1 MEWSSNNGMYSC
13 NPSKCKANV
22 FSIGRMSI
30 FPVVSG
36 ISQTSALSVLG
47 VTFHE
52 DCRFT
57 TFVRNKLIKS
67 NKFLFILRSR
77 RVCLRQ
83 AELDYL
89 FQSLII
95 PNLSYGLSVYG
106 AVLMQRLRLGT
117 AFLDRCH
124 KRRYIYLSK
133 AAQHQWL
140 LEYLRMK
147 NIKRNIQ

>member
-1 MEWSSNNGMYSC
+1 ML
-13 NPSKCKANV
+13 
-22 FSIGRMSI
+22 RMSNSYLKTRI
-30 FPVVSG
+30 AIR
-36 ISQTSALSVLG
+36 ISSRVRYFANRSALQSWCYLPG
-47 VTFHE
+47 
-52 DCRFT
+52 RLSIT
-57 TFVRNKLIKS
+57 THARNKLIKA

-133 AAQHQWL
+133 AAQHLWL

>member
-1 MEWSSNNGMYSC
+1 MYSC
-13 NPSKCKANV
+13 NPSKCKANA

-36 ISQTSALSVLG
+36 ISQTRALSVLG

-57 TFVRNKLIKS
+57 THVRNKLIKA

-77 RVCLRQ
+77 RVCLKQ

-89 FQSLII
+89 FQSLVI

-106 AVLMQRLRLGT
+106 AGLMQSLRL
-117 AFLDRCH
+117 DRYSVP
-124 KRRYIYLSK
+124 RPASQAEIYIS
-133 AAQHQWL
+133 
-140 LEYLRMK
+140 
-147 NIKRNIQ
+147 I

>member
-36 ISQTSALSVLG
+36 ISQTRALSVLG

-57 TFVRNKLIKS
+57 THVRNKLIKA

-77 RVCLRQ
+77 RVCLKQ

-89 FQSLII
+89 FQSLVI

-106 AVLMQRLRLGT
+106 AVLMQSVRLGT

-124 KRRYIYLSK
+124 KRRYTYLSE
-133 AAQHQWL
+133 AAQHLWL
-140 LEYLRMK
+140 FRVT
-147 NIKRNIQ
+147 R

>member
-1 MEWSSNNGMYSC
+1 MEWSSCNGMYSC

-36 ISQTSALSVLG
+36 ISQTRALSVLG

-57 TFVRNKLIKS
+57 THVRNKLIKA

-77 RVCLRQ
+77 RVCLKQ
-83 AELDYL
+83 AELDYM
-89 FQSLII
+89 FQSLVI

-106 AVLMQRLRLGT
+106 AGLMQSLRL
-117 AFLDRCH
+117 DRYSVPGPVSQAEI
-124 KRRYIYLSK
+124 YIS
-133 AAQHQWL
+133 
-140 LEYLRMK
+140 
-147 NIKRNIQ
+147 I

>member
-1 MEWSSNNGMYSC
+1 MYSC

-36 ISQTSALSVLG
+36 ISQTRALSVLG

-57 TFVRNKLIKS
+57 THVRNKLIKV

-77 RVCLRQ
+77 RVCLKQ

-89 FQSLII
+89 FQSLVI

-106 AVLMQRLRLGT
+106 AGLMQSLRL
-117 AFLDRCH
+117 DRYSVPGPVSQAEIRH
-124 KRRYIYLSK
+124 IYLR
-133 AAQHQWL
+133 QL
-140 LEYLRMK
+140 NIYGYLE
-147 NIKRNIQ
+147 

>member
-1 MEWSSNNGMYSC
+1 MEWSSCNGMYSC

-36 ISQTSALSVLG
+36 ISQIRALSVLG

-52 DCRFT
+52 DCRLYYT
-57 TFVRNKLIKS
+57 CTQKLIKA

-77 RVCLRQ
+77 RVCFRQ

-89 FQSLII
+89 FQSIVI

-106 AVLMQRLRLGT
+106 AVLMQSLRLGT

-124 KRRYIYLSK
+124 KRRYTYLSK
-133 AAQHQWL
+133 TAQHLWL
-140 LEYLRMK
+140 FR
-147 NIKRNIQ
+147 ITR